1 MKLVMRRAIAILA
14 GLVSLVLIGYGVALQ
29 TSAGRAICGISSV
42 CVVNESA
49 TALEGIS
56 VYLTDSRGRQIDR
69 HFRDLKPRGRIR
81 VDIHT
86 SDLIVRQIVCRHRE
100 RSITFD
106 GDANVTPGEVFVVT
120 FDSQG
125 VRGIGHANSSK
136 GWNLSL

>member
-1 MKLVMRRAIAILA
+1 MRTVMRRSTAIIAIL
-14 GLVSLVLIGYGVALQ
+14 LVIAVIVYGFALQ
-29 TSAGRAICGISSV
+29 TSMGRAIFGISSV

-49 TALEGIS
+49 TTLEGVS

-81 VDIHT
+81 VDVHT
-86 SDLIVRQIVCRHRE
+86 SDLIVRQIVCRHRD
-100 RSITFD
+100 RIITFD